1 MALALGRY
9 ELLRPLARGG
19 MGEVYLA
26 RRRAAGVE
34 KLLVIK
40 RMRPERVGDPRF
52 LELFVREA
60 RLSMSLAH
68 QNIVPVFDF
77 GRIDDQVFI
86 AMERVEG
93 KDLGSSLAQAGKTK
107 PLPPLLAA
115 FIAAECCQ
123 ALDYA
128 HHRRSPTGAQ
138 LGIVHRDVTPRNVL
152 LSWSGEVK
160 LTDFGIAALA
170 GDERSKSA
178 GTPAYMA
185 PEQARGDSVDPRA
198 DVYALGMCLR
208 EALTGVR
215 ARPGFDRDAMLG
227 AACIGLLDPWPE
239 GFDSPLRAI
248 VDRAT
253 AKQPEDRY
261 ADAHAL
267 LTDLDSFIVAERAAH
282 KSAALARQLAAW
294 LADVWVEERDD
305 ASTSAEIEASHLVSF
320 VDDGEL
326 DVVGTGTARSALAT
340 DPDAENPLGGNATDA
355 TRPDRPPSPPRMSA
369 SANGDP
375 VLAPRRVSADPE
387 AQVTTADR
395 APQRWPL
402 VALVAAVAIA
412 GTAVFALTRSSSE
425 SSPVVAAVARDAA
438 PAIAIA
444 APPDA
449 PTHIDPPPVDPPPV
463 DPPRV
468 DPPKHP
474 KLDASPKVGPRIEHP
489 PHTGS
494 ATAAA
499 PATHIVRINT
509 KPWSYWTAD
518 ADPTQH
524 TTPDPVS
531 LSVGAHTIH
540 FTGNPHYR
548 ADKTITI
555 DVPDNDD
562 FHRVE
567 QLDELA
573 AP

>member
-93 KDLGSSLAQAGKTK
+93 RDLGSSLAQAGKTK

-128 HHRRSPTGAQ
+128 HRRRSPTGAQ
-138 LGIVHRDVTPRNVL
+138 LGIVHRDVTPRNML

-185 PEQARGDSVDPRA
+185 PEQARGDAVDPRA
-198 DVYALGMCLR
+198 DVYALGICLR

-215 ARPGFDRDAMLG
+215 ARPGFDRDAMI
-227 AACIGLLDPWPE
+227 AAARIGLLEAWPD
-239 GFDSPLRAI
+239 GFESPLRAI

-261 ADAHAL
+261 ADANAL
-267 LTDLDSFIVAERAAH
+267 LAELDSFIVTERAAH
-282 KSAALARQLAAW
+282 KSAALAHQLAAW
-294 LADVWVEERDD
+294 LTNVWIEERDD
-305 ASTSAEIEASHLVSF
+305 ATTSEEIEASHLISF

-340 DPDAENPLGGNATDA
+340 DPDADSPQAENATLP
-355 TRPDRPPSPPRMSA
+355 TRPDLPSAPRPQVVPEVHVTTATP
-369 SANGDP
+369 
-375 VLAPRRVSADPE
+375 APRR
-387 AQVTTADR
+387 
-395 APQRWPL
+395 WPL
-402 VALVAAVAIA
+402 LALLAAVAVAGIA
-412 GTAVFALTRSSSE
+412 LLAMTRKGAE
-425 SSPVVAAVARDAA
+425 RSPVVAGVARDAA
-438 PAIAIA
+438 PALATA
-444 APPDA
+444 AGPDA
-449 PTHIDPPPVDPPPV
+449 PIHVDPPPTDPPPVAPPPADAPKRADRPRLG
-463 DPPRV
+463 DPAKAAPRV
-468 DPPKHP
+468 
-474 KLDASPKVGPRIEHP
+474 EHP
-489 PHTGS
+489 VRTGS
-494 ATAAA
+494 AAF
-499 PATHIVRINT
+499 ATHVVRINT

-518 ADPTQH
+518 GDPTQH

-531 LSVGAHTIH
+531 LSVGVHTIH

-562 FHRVE
+562 FRRVE

-573 AP
+573 PP